1 MADTST
7 PITPPA
13 AQAQVPPV
21 VPTAGAASH
30 PAGAPPSLVAGPE
43 GLTIDELMDQMAAP
57 QGPPEKAASGT
68 VAKKD
73 ANTTPA
79 DGAGKPAA
87 GDAAGDTVAAAADE
101 DPEAADEQEHEQDLE
116 KLKDTKATPDWV
128 GKRLSKLQ
136 EQKRDLRGQISAKDA
151 ELAEAREQLTKVSD
165 LVQKPAAS
173 SALGEFDTLEKL
185 YEKHA
190 TVASYL
196 EWADS
201 PEGKAAIEGDASGA
215 AEARVDQSRAY
226 ALKFLKHFP
235 AQEKTLKNNASASE
249 AVRKAHPEMFDG
261 KSAESLHRLE
271 MYSTDPRSRA
281 DFDQILADALY
292 GRKMKATAKAAGE
305 KAAATKAKAA
315 AGVVPGKPA
324 TPPVPTAAAT
334 RSPVLPG
341 DGASAKEQALS
352 KAKTKEG
359 VSVDEMMDA
368 GVF

>member
-7 PITPPA
+7 TTTPA

-30 PAGAPPSLVAGPE
+30 SAGAPPSLVADG

-68 VAKKD
+68 VAKNKD
-73 ANTTPA
+73 ANTTLT
-79 DGAGKPAA
+79 DGAGKSPVE
-87 GDAAGDTVAAAADE
+87 DAAGETVVAAAE
-101 DPEAADEQEHEQDLE
+101 DDLEADEQEHEQDLE

-136 EQKRDLRGQISAKDA
+136 EQKRDLRGQVTAKDA

-165 LVQKPAAS
+165 LVQKPAGS

-201 PEGKAAIEGDASGA
+201 PEGKAAIEGDTSGA
-215 AEARVDQSRAY
+215 TETRIGQSRAY

-235 AQEKTLKNNASASE
+235 AQEKTLKNNASTSE
-249 AVRKAHPEMFDG
+249 AVRKANPEMFDG

-271 MYSTDPRSRA
+271 VYSTDPRSRA
-281 DFDQILADALY
+281 DFDQILADASY

-341 DGASAKEQALS
+341 DGASIKDQVLS
-352 KAKTKEG
+352 KSKTKEG
-359 VSVDEMMDA
+359 ATVDEMMDA